1 MVAHHIDDLPRRQE
15 HRDDRPL
22 MLGLIDD
29 LPQERIGTRQL
40 VMWGW
45 LGLAVALFVVLVWV
59 TVPNG

>member
-1 MVAHHIDDLPRRQE
+1 MVAHH
-15 HRDDRPL
+15 
-22 MLGLIDD
+22 IDD